1 MNNMEEMN
9 RRIESGEFGSPPDFN
24 KINEAW
30 ADLLEIEMSKQGRKA
45 NYTSI
50 TGMWKQNGKVAFSG
64 RVTEDIT
71 IPAGTKILAFHGEP
85 EEGSRQPDI
94 RLCTVTYENQ

>member
-1 MNNMEEMN
+1 MEEMN

-30 ADLLEIEMSKQGRKA
+30 ADLLEIEMSKQGRNA

-64 RVTEDIT
+64 RVQEDIT
-71 IPAGTKILAFHGEP
+71 INAGTKILAFHGEP
-85 EEGSRQPDI
+85 EEGTKQPDI
-94 RLCTVTYENQ
+94 RLVSVTYDN

>member
-1 MNNMEEMN
+1 
-9 RRIESGEFGSPPDFN
+9 
-24 KINEAW
+24 
-30 ADLLEIEMSKQGRKA
+30 MSKQGRKA

-85 EEGSRQPDI
+85 EEGYARGQGLRSDHPRRRPLLQRERLRRAARGWVHAGVRADDRQRALDAD
-94 RLCTVTYENQ
+94 T

>member
-30 ADLLEIEMSKQGRKA
+30 ADLLETEMSKQGRKA
-45 NYTSI
+45 NYTGI
-50 TGMWKQNGKVAFSG
+50 TGMWKQNGNVAFSG
-64 RVTEDIT
+64 RVTEEIT
-71 IPAGTKILAFHGEP
+71 IPAGTKILAFNNEP

-94 RLCTVTYENQ
+94 RLVTVTYED